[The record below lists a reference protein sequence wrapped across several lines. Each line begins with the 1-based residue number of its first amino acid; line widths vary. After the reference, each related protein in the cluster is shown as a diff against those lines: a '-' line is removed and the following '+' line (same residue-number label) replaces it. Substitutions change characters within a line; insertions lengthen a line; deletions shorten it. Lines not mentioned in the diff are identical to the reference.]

1 MVVANSADC
10 LPRWFAWA
18 LPRFAEIIVVRSAS
32 EDGTDA
38 FLEAVA
44 HTRPAQVRL
53 LTKDIVDIA
62 SQKQFC
68 VDRATRAWRLVVDA
82 DEICE
87 DVLWDGIVEQMEAA
101 GADLLQLPRYNLQRD
116 DAHHLS
122 RGYPDLQERLF
133 KRHVRFSTAP
143 RHRTHHRM
151 LGASKPIASRSPH
164 ILHWGHIRS
173 VDQLAW
179 KSRMRRQHADTDY
192 IEGPGLRSHA
202 NWFHHRNQA
211 LDAEAVPLPAGPA
224 AYIRQIEAQ
233 ARRLTFDRDLP

>member
-1 MVVANSADC
+1 MYRLVLLTLLPLTLVACDGSIGGAADKDDTG
-10 LPRWFAWA
+10 AD
-18 LPRFAEIIVVRSAS
+18 VD
-32 EDGTDA
+32 EDGDGYGGADDCDDTDPTI
-38 FLEAVA
+38 
-44 HTRPAQVRL
+44 H
-53 LTKDIVDIA
+53 I
-62 SQKQFC
+62 
-68 VDRATRAWRLVVDA
+68 DA